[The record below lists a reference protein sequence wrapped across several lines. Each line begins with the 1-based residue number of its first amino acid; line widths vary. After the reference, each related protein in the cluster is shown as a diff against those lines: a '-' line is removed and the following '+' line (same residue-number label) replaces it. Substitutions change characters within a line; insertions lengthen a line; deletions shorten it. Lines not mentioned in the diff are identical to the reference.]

1 MKNKARLSSHRAGHC
16 AQHYHLIRL
25 DWMEPTHDNKGSVQF
40 KLRSTNFDLVNA
52 QFFVRDSLSAQIMV
66 TDHEHISRG
75 TWAQETMGIPSNVR
89 LVAVAYSITACA
101 KGKTLE
107 SEDFIHKF
115 KGGVWLHDWQ
125 IRSVK
130 GKLWTWRPLNQL
142 LEKKVFGDVKG
153 AQFLA

>member
-25 DWMEPTHDNKGSVQF
+25 DWLDPKTGKV
-40 KLRSTNFDLVNA
+40 RSTNFDLVNA
-52 QFFVRDSLSAQIMV
+52 QFFVKSSGTAQIIV
-66 TDHEHISRG
+66 TNHEHISRG
-75 TWAQETMGIPSNVR
+75 TWPQAAMGIPSPVR
-89 LVAVAYSITACA
+89 LAAIAYSITACA
-101 KGKTLE
+101 RGRTLE

-115 KGGVWLHDWQ
+115 GGGVWLHGWT
-125 IRSVK
+125 IRAVK

-142 LEKKVFGDVKG
+142 LEKKVFGSVKG